1 MAPKLH
7 RASKFLLCLLL
18 AAIGTFATI
27 SFFYPIRTV
36 GLILPAIVT
45 VLLFLLLYKGLFS
58 ERPFIDRGAVTSKNA
73 IVITVFAVFFSVAL
87 LFSLKGPQT
96 FLLDSSLFTKLIVYI
111 GTFLT
116 LFYFVIAI
124 IFLALKFEIRVNFQQ
139 VSKRKIIYYAL
150 PPLFV
155 WLLYYI
161 AFLSG
166 WYDT

>member
-27 SFFYPIRTV
+27 FFFYPIRTV
-36 GLILPAIVT
+36 GLILPAIVL

-58 ERPFIDRGAVTSKNA
+58 ERPFIDRGAVTSKKA
-73 IVITVFAVFFSVAL
+73 IVITIFAVYFFCCP

-96 FLLDSSLFTKLIVYI
+96 FLLDNSLFTKLIVYI

-116 LFYFVIAI
+116 LFYFVILHY
-124 IFLALKFEIRVNFQQ
+124 FSSLKI
-139 VSKRKIIYYAL
+139 
-150 PPLFV
+150 
-155 WLLYYI
+155 
-161 AFLSG
+161 
-166 WYDT
+166 